1 VKIVVN
7 NFTFP
12 NIVVNNFTY
21 YPYIVVNKREELML
35 LEAAMSD

>member
-1 VKIVVN
+1 VNLETLKLFLVKIVVN
-7 NFTFP
+7 NFT
-12 NIVVNNFTY
+12 